1 MGDGELRTTL
11 VTGARLICGWACTAV
26 AVLDLVTD
34 FETGLYLAFHLVFL
48 VGGVLLLARK
58 PLKPVEYAVVTA
70 LAVLTTV
77 VAALPSAERACCMR
91 GLDVRHGFP
100 LTVLGWNHG
109 QQHHFATA
117 HTVADLVFWF
127 LSWMIAAVVLG
138 TVRPRGRRHPH
149 STPGRPVA
157 AGDAPA
163 AARVDHGD
171 AGAPGAPSTI
181 PSADNIEPG
190 HRTVT

>member
-1 MGDGELRTTL
+1 MGDGDLRTTL

-26 AVLDLVTD
+26 AVLDLVTG

-48 VGGVLLLARK
+48 VGGLLLLGRK
-58 PLKPVEYAVVTA
+58 PLKPFQYAVVTA

-91 GLDVRHGFP
+91 GLEVRHGFP

-109 QQHHFATA
+109 QQHHFAAA

-127 LSWMIAAVVLG
+127 LCWMIAAVVLV
-138 TVRPRGRRHPH
+138 TVHPTTSNRATEPSPDRAHIEQGGRR
-149 STPGRPVA
+149 GAPVA
-157 AGDAPA
+157 DDESVGGLP
-163 AARVDHGD
+163 
-171 AGAPGAPSTI
+171 
-181 PSADNIEPG
+181 
-190 HRTVT
+190 

>member
-1 MGDGELRTTL
+1 MGDGDLRTTL

-26 AVLDLVTD
+26 AVLDLVTG

-48 VGGVLLLARK
+48 VGGLLLLARK
-58 PLKPVEYAVVTA
+58 PLKPFQYAVVTA

-91 GLDVRHGFP
+91 GLEVRHGFP

-109 QQHHFATA
+109 QQHHFAAA

-127 LSWMIAAVVLG
+127 LCWMIAAVVLV
-138 TVRPRGRRHPH
+138 TVHPTTSNRATEPSPDRAHIEQGGRR
-149 STPGRPVA
+149 GAPVA
-157 AGDAPA
+157 DDESVGGLP
-163 AARVDHGD
+163 
-171 AGAPGAPSTI
+171 
-181 PSADNIEPG
+181 
-190 HRTVT
+190 

>member
-1 MGDGELRTTL
+1 MGDGDLRTTL

-26 AVLDLVTD
+26 AVLDLLTG

-48 VGGVLLLARK
+48 VGGLLLLARK
-58 PLKPVEYAVVTA
+58 PLKPFEYAVVTA

-109 QQHHFATA
+109 QQHHFAAA
-117 HTVADLVFWF
+117 HTVSDLVFWF
-127 LSWMIAAVVLG
+127 LAWMIAAVALV
-138 TVRPRGRRHPH
+138 TVGPWGRRHRHP
-149 STPGRPVA
+149 TPGEPA
-157 AGDAPA
+157 AFGDAPA
-163 AARVDHGD
+163 IARLNHGES
-171 AGAPGAPSTI
+171 GESGSLSTT
-181 PSADNIEPG
+181 PPADNIEPG
-190 HRTVT
+190 HRTIT